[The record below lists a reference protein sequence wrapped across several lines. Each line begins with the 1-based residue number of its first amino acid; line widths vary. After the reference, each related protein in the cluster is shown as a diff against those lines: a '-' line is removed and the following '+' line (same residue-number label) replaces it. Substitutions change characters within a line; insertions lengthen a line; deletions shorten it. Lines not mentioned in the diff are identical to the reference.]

1 MLPFLPAVLVRS
13 RPSAGAWLAGLSVL
27 AASGGLQA
35 ARPAANAAPC
45 EARSAANQTPLVEL
59 YTSEGCS
66 SCPPADR
73 WLSSLPVRA
82 DGAVQPPVLAA
93 AFHVSYWDRLGWTD
107 RFASPAFT
115 ARQAALMRPSGARYV
130 YTPQVLVDGRDWR
143 GWPVL
148 PVAST
153 TPARAGIRL
162 LRTGPQVQVSVTAGP
177 GAPPR
182 LGLWWALLEDGH
194 GTAVAAGENRGAQ
207 LRHDHVVRRYGQLP
221 DWPAAADTALPPLAV
236 DQNGEGGRMARLLVV
251 VTDAA
256 TGAPLQAV
264 QLVCPTPG

>member
-1 MLPFLPAVLVRS
+1 MPPTDTSSLARPLRRSAV
-13 RPSAGAWLAGLSVL
+13 WLAGLTCMTTL
-27 AASGGLQA
+27 AAA
-35 ARPAANAAPC
+35 AGPVVC
-45 EARSAANQTPLVEL
+45 EARSAARQTPLVEL

-73 WLSSLPVRA
+73 WLSSLPA
-82 DGAVQPPVLAA
+82 QAHGAGQPPVLAA

-107 RFASPAFT
+107 RFASPVFT
-115 ARQAALMRPSGARYV
+115 ARQAALMRSSGARYV

-148 PVAST
+148 PVAAEA
-153 TPARAGIRL
+153 PARAAIRL
-162 LRTGPQVQVSVTAGP
+162 LRTGTQVQVRVAAGP
-177 GAPPR
+177 GSPPR

-194 GTAVAAGENRGAQ
+194 GTAVGAGENRGAQ

-221 DWPAAADTALPPLAV
+221 DWPAAAETLLPPLTV
-236 DQNGEGGRMARLLVV
+236 DQNGEGGRLARLLVV

-256 TGAPLQAV
+256 TGAPLQAA
-264 QLVCPTPG
+264 QLVCPKVG